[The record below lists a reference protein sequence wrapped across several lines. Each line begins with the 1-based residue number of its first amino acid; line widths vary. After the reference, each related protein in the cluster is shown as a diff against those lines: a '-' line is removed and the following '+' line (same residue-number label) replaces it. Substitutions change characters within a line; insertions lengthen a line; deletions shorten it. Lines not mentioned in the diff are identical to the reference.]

1 MLIRPALREDRSWV
15 YDSRRWH
22 GFDARPGDVLVATP
36 PKCGTTWTQ
45 YIVGMLLRQSAE
57 PFAVTMEQPWV
68 DGRFLP
74 DEVLAMLLARPGRR
88 SLKTH
93 LAFDAIPMFDDMRYI
108 HVARDPRDACMSWY
122 NHETNYSAD
131 ALARLDQWGLADPT
145 IARPY
150 PRPPRAL
157 ATYFRWFMGDDSI
170 AGRCEGF
177 SLREYR
183 RTVESYWAERQQP
196 NVLLIHYND
205 LKADLAGETQRI
217 ADFLG
222 VATPPPL
229 QAEIVAAADFAAM
242 KRLGAAL
249 LPTAAMA
256 WEGGAETF
264 LHRGTNARWR
274 DIVTPA
280 DEDRYAAAM
289 ADVAPPLRAW
299 MERGRQGADPRALT
313 D

>member
-45 YIVGMLLRQSAE
+45 FIVGMLLRQSAE

-68 DGRFLP
+68 DGRFIP
-74 DEVLAMLLARPGRR
+74 EDMLAIVLARPGRR

-93 LAFDAIPMFDDMRYI
+93 LAFDAIPLFDDMRYI

-122 NHETNYSAD
+122 NHETNYTAA
-131 ALARLDQWGLADPT
+131 ALARQDQWGLDDPT
-145 IARPY
+145 IARAY
-150 PRPPRAL
+150 PRPPRDL
-157 ATYFRWFMGDDSI
+157 ATYFRWFMGDESV

-183 RTVESYWAERQQP
+183 QTVASYWAERQRP
-196 NVLLIHYND
+196 NVLLVHYND
-205 LKADLAGETQRI
+205 LKADLASEVARI
-217 ADFLG
+217 AAFMG
-222 VATPPPL
+222 VETAPQL
-229 QAEIVAAADFAAM
+229 LADIVAAADFAAM
-242 KRLGAAL
+242 KANGATL
-249 LPTAAMA
+249 LPTAGMA
-256 WEGGAETF
+256 WDGGADTF
-264 LHRGTNARWR
+264 LHQGTNARWR

-280 DEDRYAAAM
+280 DEDFYAAAI
-289 ADVAPPLRAW
+289 ADVAPALRAW
-299 MERGRQGADPRALT
+299 MERGRQGADPRGLA